1 MATVQDVPAG
11 LPPAQVR
18 QSSVRSADV
27 YGSYATGAPTTI
39 SEGTAGGGR
48 VRAATEGID
57 AEAPLTVRGR
67 LDASFLSRPAGLL
80 LLAVAALAALSYL
93 DR

>member
-1 MATVQDVPAG
+1 MATVENVPVG
-11 LPPAQVR
+11 LPPTQVR
-18 QSSVRSADV
+18 PASVKSSDV

-48 VRAATEGID
+48 VQAATEGI
-57 AEAPLTVRGR
+57 ERETPLTVKGI
-67 LDASFLSRPAGLL
+67 DASFLARPAGVLV
-80 LLAVAALAALSYL
+80 LAVAALAALSYM